1 MASSRNSFQSARP
14 APHLVTTMTNSNL
27 DSASASPAA
36 RTPTAARTGP
46 ITTMPQQST
55 TSIEQSVKLFK
66 VFEALRQGD
75 TAGINRHLRE
85 DSTKLEGNTILHLAV
100 QCAEPSVVEYV
111 LSMGQNTLDVNARD
125 RDGNTALHIASTLG
139 RTSVIKLLLDQRTIN
154 ESVTN
159 FQGKT
164 PLDLARSPEA
174 FQLLQ
179 LARSIFIER
188 TTHRIQHLI
197 QSADYGTLEDVL
209 ADDHVRH
216 VVDIN
221 APELATE
228 PQTVES
234 GGTLLHEATRKKDTQ
249 LIQILLLNGADPFR
263 RDRKGKL
270 PQEITKDDHTK
281 QILKKSPAAAAAQ
294 RGVQEKAILG
304 TGEGQPE
311 NALSAKEAREMKGY
325 LKKWTNYTTGYKLRW
340 FVLEDGVLS
349 YYKHQDDAGSA
360 CRGAINMKIASLHMD
375 SKDKLT
381 FEIHGKSSVK
391 YHLKANHEVEAKR
404 WFWSLN
410 NAIQWSK
417 DEAREEQ
424 KRQRQEGEALR

>member
-1 MASSRNSFQSARP
+1 
-14 APHLVTTMTNSNL
+14 
-27 DSASASPAA
+27 
-36 RTPTAARTGP
+36 
-46 ITTMPQQST
+46 MPQGST

-75 TAGINRHLRE
+75 TAGINKHLRD

-111 LSMGQNTLDVNARD
+111 LSMGQNTLDINQRD
-125 RDGNTALHIASTLG
+125 RDGNTPLHIASSLG
-139 RTSVIKLLLDQRTIN
+139 RTSVIKLLLDQQQIN

-164 PLDLARSPEA
+164 PLDLARSPEV

-263 RDRKGKL
+263 RDRRGKL

-281 QILKKSPAAAAAQ
+281 QVLKKSPAAAAAQ

-304 TGEGQPE
+304 TGEGPPE

-325 LKKWTNYTTGYKLRW
+325 LKKWTNYTTGWKLRW

-349 YYKHQDDAGSA
+349 YYKSQDDAGSA

-375 SKDKLT
+375 SKEKLT

-391 YHLKANHEVEAKR
+391 YHLKAN
-404 WFWSLN
+404 ST
-410 NAIQWSK
+410 
-417 DEAREEQ
+417 
-424 KRQRQEGEALR
+424 LR